1 MKKVLSLF
9 LVLLLAFSS
18 VSISAFAED
27 CVIYLE
33 NGYYV
38 VRTVEEIPA
47 VHASSASDVRVK
59 QGVATETYYDASDEL
74 VAIVTVYGTF
84 EYDGSKAEAI
94 EASYEYEEYNGWSFQ
109 RGIAYCSGASAIASV
124 TFENPP
130 TLEFRAV
137 ARLTCSPTGSLS

>member
-1 MKKVLSLF
+1 MKRFWSFL
-9 LVLLLAFSS
+9 LVLVIVFSFAS
-18 VSISAFAED
+18 LPAFAEEE
-27 CVIYLE
+27 VIYLD
-33 NGYYV
+33 NGYYLVCTVGVIPTIHTSAADDTRV
-38 VRTVEEIPA
+38 VEGYRA
-47 VHASSASDVRVK
+47 VRA
-59 QGVATETYYDASDEL
+59 YDASDEL
-74 VAIVTVYGTF
+74 IARVTVYGTF
-84 EYDGSKAEAI
+84 EYDGSKAEAV